1 MKKFRSALLTVLSV
15 LFVLIITTCKRTVAL
30 GSTVDVLPPSSSVT
44 RDSSASDSV
53 AKAGSFTIEGVAGD
67 DSGVASVTVVFENRE
82 TKERLPAM
90 SATLAQPGAPKTAW
104 KLVIDNE
111 WKGEYV
117 DERELVKKYPIRDSE
132 YNVIIT
138 ITDRNNKSSQQTLV
152 YTIDNTP
159 PVVIIDRPALIAES
173 ANWTN
178 ARSSTYG
185 SILRI
190 SGQAQDTS
198 RVQEIEFKAYDS
210 ENPTADSYSITKN
223 LGGAVSISQEIAA
236 YDVDDTTGFPKAGS
250 DYTKLLN
257 LQGCNTQQKITGTS
271 EIFTRNI
278 LADYYVKDSVIKNG
292 QTTGNVNEFYYA
304 RDTISELFNGEA
316 NGYKKNYDAKTI
328 YNYLSN
334 RQPWDNKV
342 PESELLKA
350 FREDTNAQ
358 ELLKNARI
366 MCGTDATTATKK
378 SVLTLDPNKD
388 PGYFVSSLKVINNDT
403 VSDIV
408 SMNMGVPLTI
418 NLMKNMNEVPI
429 VVSPLTVEKLEATKL
444 RVFLV
449 SEPTGGIEKLIENM
463 QKLSVTYDG
472 TASGNKIGDPGSES
486 EVIKIYNIN
495 EHTGAGDTTFI
506 ETNGNYVVKVK
517 LPNGAAGKYGL
528 VLVGQDS
535 KSNEFFPRDENG
547 NRVSGGSKQIIL
559 NLIASGAPPTIIAN
573 DLNKYYKKDTS
584 FEYPFTVERAGEV
597 TYSIKKP
604 DGSEIVSATP
614 ITPSSGTADYKIEL
628 NLSAAPWNTA
638 PDGQYSITINA
649 KNSAGNCNPKKVLFY
664 LDNEKPKLSIKFPTT
679 TDFGQWINE
688 FTVLASD
695 NLMLDSVY
703 YQVDDGAKMPFGE
716 SSAGEYKATIS
727 LTKVTS
733 KVKFYA
739 YDKAGNRSEITEKTY
754 TVNTKSPLITVE
766 LPDASTGALH
776 SVTESST
783 YVAKSALN
791 NFEVKVK
798 ASPQLSGAA
807 ISKISIA
814 LSGYD
819 GTITAPSSEKA
830 NPVNGE
836 YTATFNLKEENFNK
850 GNIKVTVRAYDD
862 STPANAGIVDKFIQ
876 IDNTAPDFTVS
887 TSTTYFTGST
897 AEFKGKVIENESG
910 LDEASLQFKLFKKS
924 DNGAWDDKTPAS
936 PNNKIKVTG
945 ADWTISLDGL
955 SKEGEY
961 KWTATVKDKAGNA
974 ATLKKVEFAID
985 TELPTLTVASYA
997 DGTNAIAL
1005 TNGDTSAQIYKNGDF
1020 WLAGTVED
1028 SNALDDTDAVV
1039 ISGLGTVPIKIAKN
1053 AIGTDKKWKYNV
1065 TGLTSGTTYTAA
1077 ITATDVAKK
1086 TFIKQLIIIYDT
1098 AKPGVGDVT
1107 ITKNSATIDTNKYI
1121 GVGPIDVAGTV
1132 TETGGSGV
1140 AKVEYSVDGGT
1151 LWKGFSGGES
1161 FNGTITVS
1169 AGTSSITIRATD
1181 KAGNVSEPKTISL
1194 KVDSTPPTLTASA
1207 DKTSVNKTSGSTVR
1221 ITASGKDKDSL
1232 GNNGSGIARYE
1243 YKKEGEASFTSSTA
1257 GTFTVEPTADTVYV
1271 VRAVDNVGLFS
1282 NEVRIPISYDTEPP
1296 TVNFA
1301 AGLDGKTVNKTVKI
1315 SGTTTEL
1322 KGLEKLELQIG
1333 GSLVTTFNGTAGYSW
1348 SYNLDTTAYT
1358 DNTDLVLEAIA
1369 TDLAGNTNSETI
1381 TLKVN
1386 QNSDRPQIVISNIS
1400 SLDGFYLTTGRELI
1414 GSVSDDDGEIKNF
1427 EVSEDGVIYEEPTSY
1442 SGGTW
1447 KYTFKGT
1454 DDGTKMLYF
1463 RITDNADT
1471 QFTSSDEAVSG
1482 DALLTV
1488 PKIFAGSKP
1497 STEPATVQGQYISLN
1512 IDNNPPQFGE
1522 PAVQFTE
1529 DGSFE
1534 SGLTTFDGSSKFS
1547 KQKIYLQVKSKD
1559 DNGIKSVTVK
1569 NLGQD
1574 ISLTKKSGTNGSDE
1588 LWRSDEIDLSSVP
1601 EGVIDVVVTI
1611 EDNAGSKAKVNRTV
1625 LIDRTA
1631 PKIALI
1637 YPTANDKVGGTVNIS
1652 GTIED
1657 KGAGASGVKAAGT
1670 KYKFVKLSEPTP
1682 KANDNGWFNMNAST
1696 AANWSLAYNFDTI
1709 TDNPAE
1715 YGTQNTTTPEYYD
1728 IPMYIRVEDEAGNAA
1743 VIKKIITVNP
1753 DGKKPIVSVLSP
1765 TAKADGTA
1773 PRLGGTIRIFGST
1786 SVLIGTPA
1794 DIGEVDIMF
1803 SKSGNFKDDGDD
1815 CTFGTI
1821 DWYNGGNGR
1830 MVPGTDIKGGAQWS
1844 CTINDDKSF
1853 NPASGQTQEVWF
1865 KVRAKN
1871 NTITSG
1877 TSFGA
1882 WSVPIKIVI
1891 DTDAPTIGS
1900 PNSLKIDAKDV
1911 LAPTADAAD
1920 YLTNMWIGADKKLF
1934 GSLYDK
1940 SGIKTIEITGD
1951 LNNGQPMDKDFLVT
1965 NGWITQDTVNT
1976 SETTE
1981 PNYNL
1986 ALPLDLLTLSADA
1999 KGKGEF
2005 GLKITIIENT
2015 TNELRSEQT
2024 LTFKFDTTP
2033 PVGDF
2038 GQPLLVS
2045 SGSFSGNGIINQTL
2059 ADRITEDPNRYKIFV
2074 DNKIHSV
2081 TDRDKSSSKVS
2092 FDGEPVSGTKLFILY
2107 KPEMFIFDGT
2117 GPWQV
2122 MGIANDDGSGVKKVE
2137 AWVEVGSKSTEHV
2150 LITEADP
2157 TNRITKELGSF
2168 VSWKGSITTNGKVPD
2183 GKGKLYYKISDQSGN
2198 PYSNTVDVDV
2208 RNQPVKV
2215 NKVILGTKV
2224 GGVDL
2229 ITSNG
2234 NGNSDIT
2241 YTSESL
2247 DAALNQTK
2255 ACTSVNFAFKSTTD
2269 SSITLELS
2277 GGSGNKKYKL
2287 LYGTEILHDLR
2298 DFPSDGKIALTAD
2311 NLKKI
2316 ENSNGTAKTLR
2327 VQIWDTRVGY
2337 TQGDG
2342 TPAASVDITTLFD
2355 ALDSQ
2360 NPASVILPFYWNG
2373 EKQNSLFENSRK
2385 NGHIEI
2391 NGDATAQVSGKI
2403 TLRGFAY
2410 DNINVK
2416 KLTAT
2421 VDGKSVSF
2429 DLSATQSATAN
2440 GLTLKVTKSDADY
2453 MGHYV
2458 EWQLDWNTEDPLY
2471 HVGRDQVVSVQAND
2485 GNNVSTE
2492 VSTRPTL
2499 AAVTQEVTKDGFIV
2513 KYNPADFP
2521 SGTKAK
2527 QFVLLKKGEMQ
2538 YLGRVKSVAADT
2550 HSLYIAD
2557 SSSLAG
2563 LTFDKAKVFGYKE
2576 NANKIT
2582 VDVVPFI
2589 TEIKTDLSNADGGVK
2604 GAFSR
2609 ASTGEYPVRIGSS
2622 ITVEGFN
2629 LNGGTVSIAGIDH
2642 PYNSRGK
2649 IDIGEQTKSGE
2660 LVVRVNNIDSI
2671 NNTVNP
2677 EAPYNKE
2684 ENDINA
2690 TLTVA
2695 RKLFIWDVEPFYESN
2710 ALESP
2715 QFVMDSKSNA
2725 YMVFGNLQVIGS
2737 SDSSMS
2743 LSVIKKKDNEPA
2755 ELQNNWEYCYSK
2767 FHNTVIAYDS
2777 AGRPYVAASN
2787 TDKASGITSFTFI
2800 PHKLSNTNNYNIA
2813 LGQKVRLE
2821 NAQNSVREDANG
2833 DTTKIYDVERVKIPK
2848 MAVKGGGSSDS
2859 LEPATVALVYYD
2871 RNNDTKPIKLRYGTI
2886 NPVIGSTIDQNGGF
2900 RYNIDAYNPDPKDG
2914 SAVGYE
2920 IVADIDSDHSS
2931 GLYASVG
2938 ILQAKVSGKNRVV
2951 LAWYDSVNRKL
2962 CYSYRDFEDT
2972 YKAPDY
2978 RMGLNK
2984 YTQTI
2989 EERKQEWQN
2998 NVVVVDEGAC
3008 LFVDMV
3014 VDTDDGVHIAYQS
3027 SKDGGVKYAYL
3038 SPDKAKATAKPETRD
3053 FKTANVDQ
3061 YMNPG
3066 QYIKIN
3072 VRKEQVGSEE
3082 RQVPYITYYHGAF
3095 SDSNM
3100 AARIAWLKDGI
3111 QNGEVKEGMA
3121 VDAKDNRKKFT
3132 GNWVSMTVPAWD
3144 SIRPYTICNGM
3155 PTSGTHGGKKLV
3167 AYFTDYSYD
3176 LAILK
3181 E

>member
-1 MKKFRSALLTVLSV
+1 MKKFQIAILTVLSV

-30 GSTVDVLPPSSSVT
+30 GAQVDVLQPSTSIARSVGV
-44 RDSSASDSV
+44 SDTV
-53 AKAGSFTIEGVAGD
+53 PRKQSFTISGEASDDTGV
-67 DSGVASVTVVFENRE
+67 VAVTVVFVNRQ
-82 TKERLPAM
+82 TKEQVASMPAKL
-90 SATLAQPGAPKTAW
+90 AYPNAPTTQWTLE
-104 KLVIDNE
+104 VNNE
-111 WKGEYV
+111 CTGTVEGHP
-117 DERELVKKYPIRDSE
+117 LVKKYPIPDGE
-132 YNVIIT
+132 YDVIIT
-138 ITDRNNKSSQQTLV
+138 TTDRNGKTSQKTLV
-152 YTIDNTP
+152 YTMDNTP
-159 PVVIIDRPALIAES
+159 PVVIIERPALSAEKT
-173 ANWTN
+173 NWKD
-178 ARSSTYG
+178 AKASSNG
-185 SILRI
+185 SIVRVY
-190 SGQAQDTS
+190 GQVQDSSKLQSLTLT
-198 RVQEIEFKAYDS
+198 AYDS
-210 ENPTADSYSITKN
+210 SDVSKSHPIKTN
-223 LGGAVSISQEIAA
+223 LAASGSISQEIAT
-236 YDVDDTTGFPKAGS
+236 YECEGNKPKADA
-250 DYTKLLN
+250 DYTELLN
-257 LQGCNTQQKITGTS
+257 LQGCDTSAEITANTLLATH
-271 EIFTRNI
+271 NI
-278 LADYYVKDSVIKNG
+278 IADYTVKDSVVKNDKS
-292 QTTGNVNEFYYA
+292 TGNENSFYFMYDSIA
-304 RDTISELFNGEA
+304 DLFNGKA
-316 NGYKKNYDAKTI
+316 NGYRANYDAKTI

-334 RQPWDNKV
+334 RKPWNGSL
-342 PESELLKA
+342 PESNLLAEFWK
-350 FREDTNAQ
+350 DKNAQ
-358 ELLKNARI
+358 DLLMNAKI
-366 MCGTDATTATKK
+366 MCGTDAATATKK
-378 SVLTLDPNKD
+378 SVFRVDPNKD
-388 PGYFVSSLKVINNDT
+388 PGYFVSNLKVIDTATAQDMITMNTGAPLT
-403 VSDIV
+403 VSLIRNTDQI
-408 SMNMGVPLTI
+408 
-418 NLMKNMNEVPI
+418 PI
-429 VVSPLTVEKLEATKL
+429 VVSPITENTIKNTKIKM
-444 RVFLV
+444 FLV
-449 SEPTGGIEKLIENM
+449 KEPASGGIDTLIENM
-463 QKLSVTYDG
+463 KKLSVDYDE
-472 TASGNKIGDPGSES
+472 AAHNNKIGESGSES
-486 EVIKIYNIN
+486 ELITIYDIS
-495 EHTGAGDTTFI
+495 EHTASNDPTFNEKNGDYEI
-506 ETNGNYVVKVK
+506 KVTLK
-517 LPNGAAGKYGL
+517 TSIPARYGL

-535 KSNEFFPRDENG
+535 KKNEFFLRDENS
-547 NRVSGGSKQIIL
+547 NRVSGGNKQFIVNIVS
-559 NLIASGAPPTIIAN
+559 SGAPPTIIEGS
-573 DLNKYYKKDTS
+573 LGGYYNKGGTVNYS
-584 FEYPFTVERAGEV
+584 FTQERADSMSYRITKRGES
-597 TYSIKKP
+597 TP
-604 DGSEIVSATP
+604 IVPEGPETALNPLDPKITLKLNESPWASATDGEYV
-614 ITPSSGTADYKIEL
+614 ITIYARNNAG
-628 NLSAAPWNTA
+628 NAAP
-638 PDGQYSITINA
+638 
-649 KNSAGNCNPKKVLFY
+649 KVASFY
-664 LDNEKPKLSIKFPTT
+664 LDNTVPTLSIP
-679 TDFGQWINE
+679 
-688 FTVLASD
+688 
-695 NLMLDSVY
+695 
-703 YQVDDGAKMPFGE
+703 
-716 SSAGEYKATIS
+716 S
-727 LTKVTS
+727 LTQ
-733 KVKFYA
+733 
-739 YDKAGNRSEITEKTY
+739 GNQTIGANGWITK
-754 TVNTKSPLITVE
+754 
-766 LPDASTGALH
+766 
-776 SVTESST
+776 
-783 YVAKSALN
+783 
-791 NFEVKVK
+791 
-798 ASPQLSGAA
+798 
-807 ISKISIA
+807 
-814 LSGYD
+814 
-819 GTITAPSSEKA
+819 GTITLSGTASDITSGVEKLEASIDGNNWIPITVKSDGTFSGTIPVENATSTITVKAKDRAGNENTTTHTVQYDAAPPSITKLT
-830 NPVNGE
+830 VNGSE
-836 YTATFNLKEENFNK
+836 YTAGNK
-850 GNIKVTVRAYDD
+850 VMINSNSASGVTVDV
-862 STPANAGIVDKFIQ
+862 TAG
-876 IDNTAPDFTVS
+876 
-887 TSTTYFTGST
+887 
-897 AEFKGKVIENESG
+897 
-910 LDEASLQFKLFKKS
+910 
-924 DNGAWDDKTPAS
+924 
-936 PNNKIKVTG
+936 
-945 ADWTISLDGL
+945 
-955 SKEGEY
+955 
-961 KWTATVKDKAGNA
+961 
-974 ATLKKVEFAID
+974 
-985 TELPTLTVASYA
+985 
-997 DGTNAIAL
+997 DGT
-1005 TNGDTSAQIYKNGDF
+1005 
-1020 WLAGTVED
+1020 
-1028 SNALDDTDAVV
+1028 
-1039 ISGLGTVPIKIAKN
+1039 
-1053 AIGTDKKWKYNV
+1053 
-1065 TGLTSGTTYTAA
+1065 
-1077 ITATDVAKK
+1077 
-1086 TFIKQLIIIYDT
+1086 
-1098 AKPGVGDVT
+1098 
-1107 ITKNSATIDTNKYI
+1107 
-1121 GVGPIDVAGTV
+1121 
-1132 TETGGSGV
+1132 
-1140 AKVEYSVDGGT
+1140 
-1151 LWKGFSGGES
+1151 
-1161 FNGTITVS
+1161 
-1169 AGTSSITIRATD
+1169 
-1181 KAGNVSEPKTISL
+1181 
-1194 KVDSTPPTLTASA
+1194 
-1207 DKTSVNKTSGSTVR
+1207 
-1221 ITASGKDKDSL
+1221 
-1232 GNNGSGIARYE
+1232 GSGISGYE
-1243 YKKEGEASFTSSTA
+1243 YSKDGINFTSFPNNSEISAT
-1257 GTFTVEPTADTVYV
+1257 DSCIIYV
-1271 VRAVDNVGLFS
+1271 RVKDAVGLASTPQQIAVKVDGDKPNVAF
-1282 NEVRIPISYDTEPP
+1282 ND
-1296 TVNFA
+1296 
-1301 AGLDGKTVNKTVKI
+1301 GLNNKTVNKKITI
-1315 SGTTTEL
+1315 SGTASDYGEL
-1322 KGLEKLELQIG
+1322 KSVELKVKSGNKSDGSPATGTRITSWNAAPFSPWKYELNTVDYQDNADLE
-1333 GSLVTTFNGTAGYSW
+1333 
-1348 SYNLDTTAYT
+1348 
-1358 DNTDLVLEAIA
+1358 LEAIA
-1369 TDLAGNTNSETI
+1369 TDSAGNTNSETI
-1381 TLKVN
+1381 ALKVN

-1400 SLDGFYLTTGRELI
+1400 LLDGFYLTTGRELI

-2059 ADRITEDPNRYKIFV
+2059 ADRITEDPKRYKIFV

-2081 TDRDKSSSKVS
+2081 TALDKSSSKVS

-2137 AWVEVGSKSTEHV
+2137 AWVEVGAESTEHV
-2150 LITEADP
+2150 FITEANP

-2183 GKGKLYYKISDQSGN
+2183 GKGKLYYNISDQSGN
-2198 PYSNTVDVDV
+2198 TYSKTVDVDV

-2247 DAALNQTK
+2247 DTALNQTK
-2255 ACTSVNFAFKSTTD
+2255 ACESVNFAFKSTTD

-2277 GGSGNKKYKL
+2277 GGYGNKKYTL
-2287 LYGTEILHDLR
+2287 LYGTKVLHNLV
-2298 DFPSDGKIALTAD
+2298 DFHSNVKITLTAD
-2311 NLKKI
+2311 DFRTI
-2316 ENSNGTAKTLR
+2316 GNSNGTAKTLR
-2327 VQIWDTRVGY
+2327 VQIWDTREEY
-2337 TQGDG
+2337 TQGAG
-2342 TPAASVDITTLFD
+2342 TPAATVDITTLFD

-2360 NPASVILPFYWNG
+2360 TPVSVILPFHWNG

-2421 VDGKSVSF
+2421 VDGQSVSL
-2429 DLSATQSATAN
+2429 DLPATQPATEN

-2458 EWQLDWNTEDPLY
+2458 EWQLDWDTENPAY
-2471 HVGRDQVVSVQAND
+2471 TVGTKEITVIAND
-2485 GNNVSTE
+2485 GAAGDSDVNSV
-2492 VSTRPTL
+2492 RPVL
-2499 AAVTQEVTKDGFIV
+2499 KAVTQDKRTATYD
-2513 KYNPADFP
+2513 NPADFP

-2538 YLGRVKSVAADT
+2538 YLGRVEGIDAST
-2550 HSLYIAD
+2550 HSLSIVD

-2563 LTFDKAKVFGYKE
+2563 LTFDKAKVFAYEE

-2582 VDVVPFI
+2582 VNVVPYITKIGTFI
-2589 TEIKTDLSNADGGVK
+2589 SD
-2604 GAFSR
+2604 
-2609 ASTGEYPVRIGSS
+2609 STGYEFARSAHGDYSVRLGETIKLY
-2622 ITVEGFN
+2622 GFN
-2629 LNGGTVSIAGIDH
+2629 LPQSKSDIVAKVGTVSLTVGEKATDGDGDSYYPITVAGADLKSSNLDISVKVGTEKIMAINNNNKNPEFDADDTVAKYG
-2642 PYNSRGK
+2642 YNSMANVANKRLTDDVKLAIWDITNFHNTIAVDITSPMLK
-2649 IDIGEQTKSGE
+2649 IDSASNWYMSYGKGIPS
-2660 LVVRVNNIDSI
+2660 LVVNKNGTETQIDYS
-2671 NNTVNP
+2671 
-2677 EAPYNKE
+2677 YN
-2684 ENDINA
+2684 
-2690 TLTVA
+2690 
-2695 RKLFIWDVEPFYESN
+2695 
-2710 ALESP
+2710 
-2715 QFVMDSKSNA
+2715 
-2725 YMVFGNLQVIGS
+2725 
-2737 SDSSMS
+2737 
-2743 LSVIKKKDNEPA
+2743 
-2755 ELQNNWEYCYSK
+2755 K
-2767 FHNTVIAYDS
+2767 FHNTAVAYDDDKNIYALATNTDRIDDDSAKFSFYSRAVHCSNSSTKYQYSWNGKTLLEKVYNEEVYNINRVKRPKMVVTGNTSSAKVYIAYFDS
-2777 AGRPYVAASN
+2777 
-2787 TDKASGITSFTFI
+2787 
-2800 PHKLSNTNNYNIA
+2800 NNSKNP
-2813 LGQKVRLE
+2813 
-2821 NAQNSVREDANG
+2821 
-2833 DTTKIYDVERVKIPK
+2833 VKF
-2848 MAVKGGGSSDS
+2848 
-2859 LEPATVALVYYD
+2859 
-2871 RNNDTKPIKLRYGTI
+2871 RYGTVDSVNNVTESI
-2886 NPVIGSTIDQNGGF
+2886 ANGSYTSYKTVADNGK
-2900 RYNIDAYNPDPKDG
+2900 AYKG
-2914 SAVGYE
+2914 GEYVAVGVTSE
-2920 IVADIDSDHSS
+2920 
-2931 GLYASVG
+2931 G
-2938 ILQAKVSGKNRVV
+2938 IVV
-2951 LAWYDSVNRKL
+2951 LAWYDASKKQLV
-2962 CYSYRDFEDT
+2962 YSWNNDPS
-2972 YKAPDY
+2972 K
-2978 RMGLNK
+2978 
-2984 YTQTI
+2984 
-2989 EERKQEWQN
+2989 EENWQKN
-2998 NVVVVDEGAC
+2998 AKVIDSYGGWYVDIAVDEDNGI
-3008 LFVDMV
+3008 
-3014 VDTDDGVHIAYQS
+3014 HIAYNNTA
-3027 SKDGGVKYAYL
+3027 KGDLKYAYMSSYNAEAKVVTVDSYFSVGTQIML
-3038 SPDKAKATAKPETRD
+3038 ST
-3053 FKTANVDQ
+3053 
-3061 YMNPG
+3061 
-3066 QYIKIN
+3066 
-3072 VRKEQVGSEE
+3072 RKEGGNN
-3082 RQVPYITYYHGAF
+3082 VPYISYYQPSFTLTPG
-3095 SDSNM
+3095 SV
-3100 AARIAWLKDGI
+3100 RVAWRTDFTTLKDG
-3111 QNGEVKEGMA
+3111 
-3121 VDAKDNRKKFT
+3121 AKNDSFT
-3132 GNWVSMTVPAWD
+3132 GTWEAMTIPNID
-3144 SIRPYTICNGM
+3144 IPKDETICNGV
-3155 PTSGTHGGKKLV
+3155 PKSGVWANTQVLGFMTYTGYKKAVLQ
-3167 AYFTDYSYD
+3167 
-3176 LAILK
+3176 K
-3181 E
+3181 

>member
-1 MKKFRSALLTVLSV
+1 MKKFRSAILTVLSV

-53 AKAGSFTIEGVAGD
+53 AKAGSFTIEGVASD

-334 RQPWDNKV
+334 RQPWDDKV
-342 PESELLKA
+342 PESQLLKA
-350 FREDTNAQ
+350 FREDTEAQ
-358 ELLKNARI
+358 KLLKNARI
-366 MCGTDATTATKK
+366 MCGTDAATATKK

-472 TASGNKIGDPGSES
+472 TASGNKIGDPSSES
-486 EVIKIYNIN
+486 EVIKIYDIN

-584 FEYPFTVERAGEV
+584 FEYTFTVERPDKV
-597 TYSIKKP
+597 TYSIKKS

-614 ITPSSGTADYKIEL
+614 ITPSPGTADYKIKL
-628 NLSAAPWNTA
+628 DLSADPWNSA
-638 PDGQYSITINA
+638 SDGQYSITINA
-649 KNSAGNCNPKKVLFY
+649 KNSAGNCNPKNVLFY
-664 LDNEKPKLSIKFPTT
+664 LDNTKPTLSIKSPTT

-703 YQVDDGAKMPFGE
+703 YQVEDGAKMPFGE
-716 SSAGEYKATIS
+716 STSVGEYKATIS
-727 LTKVTS
+727 LTKETS

-739 YDKAGNRSEITEKTY
+739 YDKAGNQSEITEKTY
-754 TVNTKSPLITVE
+754 IVNTKSPLITVK

-776 SVTESST
+776 PVSESST

-798 ASPQLSGAA
+798 ASPQLSGVS

-836 YTATFNLKEENFNK
+836 YTATFSLKEENFNK
-850 GNIKVTVRAYDD
+850 GSIKVTVRAYDD

-887 TSTTYFTGST
+887 TSTTYFTGPT

-955 SKEGEY
+955 SEQGKY

-974 ATLKKVEFAID
+974 ATQKEVAFAID

-1207 DKTSVNKTSGSTVR
+1207 DKTSVNATSGSTIT
-1221 ITASGKDKDSL
+1221 ITANGEDKDSH
-1232 GNNGSGIARYE
+1232 GNAGSGIARYE
-1243 YKKEGEASFTSSTA
+1243 YKKEGEASFASSTA

-1271 VRAVDNVGLFS
+1271 VRAVDNVGLIAD
-1282 NEVRIPISYDTEPP
+1282 EVRIPISYDTDPP

-1348 SYNLDTTAYT
+1348 SYDLDTTAYT

-1369 TDLAGNTNSETI
+1369 TDSAGNTNTKTI

-1386 QNSDRPQIVISNIS
+1386 QNSDRPVIVISNMS

-1414 GSVSDDDGEIKNF
+1414 GSVSDDDGEIKKF
-1427 EVSEDGVIYEEPTSY
+1427 EVSEDGVNYEESTSY

-1454 DDGTKMLYF
+1454 DDGAKKLYF

-1471 QFTSSDEAVSG
+1471 PFISSNEAVSG
-1482 DALLTV
+1482 NALLVV

-1497 STEPATVQGQYISLN
+1497 STEPATVQGKYISLN

-1529 DGSFE
+1529 DSSLE
-1534 SGLTTFDGSSKFS
+1534 SGLTTLDGSSKFS
-1547 KQKIYLQVKSKD
+1547 KQKIYLQVKAKD

-1569 NLGQD
+1569 NLGSD

-1588 LWRSDEIDLSSVP
+1588 LWRSGEIDLSSVP

-1611 EDNAGSKAKVNRTV
+1611 KDNAGSKAKVNRTV
-1625 LIDRTA
+1625 VIDRTA
-1631 PKIALI
+1631 PEIELI

-1657 KGAGASGVKAAGT
+1657 KGDGASGVKATGT
-1670 KYKFVKLSEPTP
+1670 KYKFVKRSDPTP
-1682 KANDNGWFNMNAST
+1682 NADDNDWLDMNAST
-1696 AANWSLAYNFDTI
+1696 AANWSLTYNFDAI
-1709 TDNPAE
+1709 TDAPAE

-1728 IPMYIRVEDEAGNAA
+1728 IPIYIRVEDEAGNVA

-1753 DGKKPIVSVLSP
+1753 NGKKPIVTVLSP
-1765 TAKADGTA
+1765 TTKADGTA

-1803 SKSGNFKDDGDD
+1803 SKSGNFKDDGAD
-1815 CTFGTI
+1815 CTFGTT
-1821 DWYNGGNGR
+1821 DWYNSGNGR
-1830 MVPGTDIKGGAQWS
+1830 MVPGTDTNGGAQWS

-1853 NPASGQTQEVWF
+1853 NPASGQTQDVWF

-1900 PNSLKIDAKDV
+1900 PNPLKIDAKTV
-1911 LAPTADAAD
+1911 TAPTADAAD

-1940 SGIKTIEITGD
+1940 SGIKAIEITGD
-1951 LNNGQPMDKDFLVT
+1951 LNNGQPMDKDDLVT
-1965 NGWITQDTVNT
+1965 NGWITKDTVNT
-1976 SETTE
+1976 SETAE

-1986 ALPLDLLTLSADA
+1986 ALPLDLSQLRDEA
-1999 KGKGEF
+1999 KRKGEF
-2005 GLKITIIENT
+2005 GVKITIIENT

-2059 ADRITEDPNRYKIFV
+2059 ADRITEEPNRYKVFV

-2277 GGSGNKKYKL
+2277 GGSGTKKYKL
-2287 LYGTEILHDLR
+2287 LYGTEVLHDLSA
-2298 DFPSDGKIALTAD
+2298 FPSDGKIALTAGD
-2311 NLKKI
+2311 LTKI
-2316 ENSNGTAKTLR
+2316 GNSTNGTAKTLR
-2327 VQIWDTRVGY
+2327 VQIWDTREGY
-2337 TQGDG
+2337 TQGEG
-2342 TPAASVDITTLFD
+2342 TPAATVDITTLFD

-2360 NPASVILPFYWNG
+2360 KPVSVILPFHWNG

-2421 VDGKSVSF
+2421 VDGQSVSL
-2429 DLSATQSATAN
+2429 DLPATQPATEN

-2458 EWQLDWNTEDPLY
+2458 EWQLDWDTEKY
-2471 HVGRDQVVSVQAND
+2471 TAGTGKIITVIAND
-2485 GNNVSTE
+2485 GAAGDSDE
-2492 VSTRPTL
+2492 KSDRPVLKT
-2499 AAVTQEVTKDGFIV
+2499 VTQDGFTA
-2513 KYNPADFP
+2513 KYYDPADFP
-2521 SGTKAK
+2521 TETKPN

-2538 YLGRVKSVAADT
+2538 YLGRVKSVAAST
-2550 HSLYIAD
+2550 HSLSIVD

-2563 LTFDKAKVFGYKE
+2563 LTFDKAKVFGYEE

-2582 VDVVPFI
+2582 VDVVPYITKIGTFI
-2589 TEIKTDLSNADGGVK
+2589 SD
-2604 GAFSR
+2604 
-2609 ASTGEYPVRIGSS
+2609 STGYEFARSAHGDYSVRLGETIKLY
-2622 ITVEGFN
+2622 GFN
-2629 LNGGTVSIAGIDH
+2629 LPQSKSDIVAKVGTVSLTVGEKATDGDGDAYYPITVAGANLKSNNLDISVKVGTEKIMAINNSNKNPEFDADDTVTKYG
-2642 PYNSRGK
+2642 YNSMANVANKRLTDDVKLAIWDITNFHNTIAVDITSPMLK
-2649 IDIGEQTKSGE
+2649 IDSASNWYMSYGKGIPS
-2660 LVVRVNNIDSI
+2660 LVVNKNGTETQID
-2671 NNTVNP
+2671 
-2677 EAPYNKE
+2677 
-2684 ENDINA
+2684 
-2690 TLTVA
+2690 
-2695 RKLFIWDVEPFYESN
+2695 
-2710 ALESP
+2710 
-2715 QFVMDSKSNA
+2715 
-2725 YMVFGNLQVIGS
+2725 
-2737 SDSSMS
+2737 
-2743 LSVIKKKDNEPA
+2743 
-2755 ELQNNWEYCYSK
+2755 YSFNK
-2767 FHNTVIAYDS
+2767 FHNTAVAYDDDRNIYALATNTDRISNDSAKFSFYSRAVYCPNGSSKYQYSWTGKTLLEKVYNEGVYDINRVKRPKMVVTGNTSSAKVYIAYFDS
-2777 AGRPYVAASN
+2777 
-2787 TDKASGITSFTFI
+2787 
-2800 PHKLSNTNNYNIA
+2800 NNSKNP
-2813 LGQKVRLE
+2813 
-2821 NAQNSVREDANG
+2821 
-2833 DTTKIYDVERVKIPK
+2833 VKF
-2848 MAVKGGGSSDS
+2848 
-2859 LEPATVALVYYD
+2859 
-2871 RNNDTKPIKLRYGTI
+2871 RYGTVNSLNNVTDSI
-2886 NPVIGSTIDQNGGF
+2886 ANESYASYKTVADNGK
-2900 RYNIDAYNPDPKDG
+2900 AYKG
-2914 SAVGYE
+2914 GEYVAVGVTSE
-2920 IVADIDSDHSS
+2920 
-2931 GLYASVG
+2931 G
-2938 ILQAKVSGKNRVV
+2938 IVV
-2951 LAWYDSVNRKL
+2951 LAWYDASKKQLV
-2962 CYSYRDFEDT
+2962 YSWNNDPS
-2972 YKAPDY
+2972 K
-2978 RMGLNK
+2978 
-2984 YTQTI
+2984 
-2989 EERKQEWQN
+2989 EENWQKN
-2998 NVVVVDEGAC
+2998 AKVIDSYGGWYVDIAVDEDNGI
-3008 LFVDMV
+3008 
-3014 VDTDDGVHIAYQS
+3014 HIAYNNTA
-3027 SKDGGVKYAYL
+3027 KGDLKYAYMSSYNAEAKVVTVDSYFSVGTQIML
-3038 SPDKAKATAKPETRD
+3038 ST
-3053 FKTANVDQ
+3053 
-3061 YMNPG
+3061 
-3066 QYIKIN
+3066 
-3072 VRKEQVGSEE
+3072 RKEGGNN
-3082 RQVPYITYYHGAF
+3082 VPYISYYQPSFTLTPG
-3095 SDSNM
+3095 SV
-3100 AARIAWLKDGI
+3100 RVAWRTDFTTLKDG
-3111 QNGEVKEGMA
+3111 
-3121 VDAKDNRKKFT
+3121 AKNDSFT
-3132 GNWVSMTVPAWD
+3132 GTWEAMTIPNID
-3144 SIRPYTICNGM
+3144 IPKDETICNGV
-3155 PTSGTHGGKKLV
+3155 PKSGVWANTQVLGFMTYTGYKKAVLQ
-3167 AYFTDYSYD
+3167 
-3176 LAILK
+3176 K
-3181 E
+3181 

>member
-1 MKKFRSALLTVLSV
+1 MKKFRSAILTVLSV

-53 AKAGSFTIEGVAGD
+53 AKAGSFTIEGVASD

-334 RQPWDNKV
+334 RQPWDDKV
-342 PESELLKA
+342 PESQLLKA
-350 FREDTNAQ
+350 FREDTEAQ
-358 ELLKNARI
+358 KLLKNARI
-366 MCGTDATTATKK
+366 MCGTDAATATKK

-472 TASGNKIGDPGSES
+472 TASGNKIGDPSSES
-486 EVIKIYNIN
+486 EVIKIYDIN

-535 KSNEFFPRDENG
+535 KGNEFCPRDENG

-573 DLNKYYKKDTS
+573 DLNKYYKKDTP
-584 FEYPFTVERAGEV
+584 FEYTFTVERADKV

-604 DGSEIVSATP
+604 NGDEIVSATP
-614 ITPSSGTADYKIEL
+614 ITPSPGTADYKIEL
-628 NLSAAPWNTA
+628 NLSAASWNNA

-649 KNSAGNCNPKKVLFY
+649 KNDAGSCNPKNVLFY
-664 LDNEKPKLSIKFPTT
+664 LDNIKPTLSIKSPTT

-703 YQVDDGAKMPFGE
+703 YQVEDGAKMPFGE
-716 SSAGEYKATIS
+716 STSVGEYKATIS
-727 LTKVTS
+727 LTKETS

-739 YDKAGNRSEITEKTY
+739 YDKAGNQSEITEKTY

-776 SVTESST
+776 PVSESST

-819 GTITAPSSEKA
+819 GTITTPSSEKA

-836 YTATFNLKEENFNK
+836 YKATFSLKEENFNK
-850 GNIKVTVRAYDD
+850 GSIKVTVRAYDD

-887 TSTTYFTGST
+887 TSTTYFTGPT

-924 DNGAWDDKTPAS
+924 DSGAWDDKTPAS

-945 ADWTISLDGL
+945 ADWTISLGGL

-974 ATLKKVEFAID
+974 ATLKTVEFAID
-985 TELPTLTVASYA
+985 KNPPALTVASYA
-997 DGTNAIAL
+997 DETNANAL
-1005 TNGDTSAQIYKNGDF
+1005 TNGDTSAQIYKNSDF
-1020 WLAGTVED
+1020 WLAGTAED
-1028 SNALDDTDAVV
+1028 SNALDDTEAVV
-1039 ISGLGTVPIKIAKN
+1039 ISGLGTVPIKIAKD
-1053 AIGTDKKWKYNV
+1053 AIGTDKKWKHKV
-1065 TGLTSGTTYTAA
+1065 TGLSEDEHTIT
-1077 ITATDVAKK
+1077 ITAK
-1086 TFIKQLIIIYDT
+1086 
-1098 AKPGVGDVT
+1098 
-1107 ITKNSATIDTNKYI
+1107 
-1121 GVGPIDVAGTV
+1121 DVAGKVTNKQVTV
-1132 TETGGSGV
+1132 VYDKTAPTIDLSALTLKQNNAIVDPATGWFGVGTLEINGSAADKNGVTKVQYSLDGGGSWRDF
-1140 AKVEYSVDGGT
+1140 AGT
-1151 LWKGFSGGES
+1151 NS
-1161 FNGTITVS
+1161 FNGI
-1169 AGTSSITIRATD
+1169 IQIATD
-1181 KAGNVSEPKTISL
+1181 TTKIQVRAVDRAGNESEPKKITI
-1194 KVDSTPPTLTASA
+1194 KVDSTKPTLTASA
-1207 DKTSVNKTSGSTVR
+1207 DKTSVNATSGSTIT
-1221 ITASGKDKDSL
+1221 ITANGEDKDSL

-1282 NEVRIPISYDTEPP
+1282 NEVRIPISYDTDPP

-1348 SYNLDTTAYT
+1348 SYDLDTTAYT

-1369 TDLAGNTNSETI
+1369 TDSAGNTNTKTI

-1386 QNSDRPQIVISNIS
+1386 QNSDRPVIVISNIS

-1414 GSVSDDDGEIKNF
+1414 GSVSDDDGEIKKF
-1427 EVSEDGVIYEEPTSY
+1427 EVSEDGVSYEEPTSY

-1454 DDGTKMLYF
+1454 DDGTKKLYF

-1471 QFTSSDEAVSG
+1471 RFTSSNDVVSG
-1482 DALLTV
+1482 DVLLTV

-1497 STEPATVQGQYISLN
+1497 STEPATVQGKYISLN

-1529 DGSFE
+1529 DSSFE
-1534 SGLTTFDGSSKFS
+1534 SGLTTLDGSSKFS
-1547 KQKIYLQVKSKD
+1547 KQKIYLQVKAKD

-1569 NLGQD
+1569 NLGSD

-1588 LWRSDEIDLSSVP
+1588 LWRSSEIDLSSVR

-1611 EDNAGSKAKVNRTV
+1611 KDNAGSPAKVNRTV
-1625 LIDRTA
+1625 VIDRTA
-1631 PKIALI
+1631 PEIELI

-1657 KGAGASGVKAAGT
+1657 KGDGASGVKATGT
-1670 KYKFVKLSEPTP
+1670 KYKFVKRSDPTP
-1682 KANDNGWFNMNAST
+1682 NADDNDWLDMNAST
-1696 AANWSLAYNFDTI
+1696 AANWSLTYNFDAI
-1709 TDNPAE
+1709 TDAPAE

-1728 IPMYIRVEDEAGNAA
+1728 IPIYIRVEDEAGNVA
-1743 VIKKIITVNP
+1743 VIKKSITVNP
-1753 DGKKPIVSVLSP
+1753 DGKKPIVTVLSP
-1765 TAKADGTA
+1765 TTKADGTA

-1803 SKSGNFKDDGDD
+1803 SKSGNFKDDGAD

-1821 DWYNGGNGR
+1821 DWYNSGNGR
-1830 MVPGTDIKGGAQWS
+1830 MVLGTDTNGGAQWS

-1853 NPASGQTQEVWF
+1853 NPASGQTQDVWF

-1877 TSFGA
+1877 TRFGA

-1900 PNSLKIDAKDV
+1900 PNPLKIDATTV
-1911 LAPTADAAD
+1911 TAPTADAAD

-1940 SGIKTIEITGD
+1940 SGIKAIEITGD
-1951 LNNGQPMDKDFLVT
+1951 LNNGQPMDKDDLVT
-1965 NGWITQDTVNT
+1965 NGWITKDTVNT
-1976 SETTE
+1976 SETAE

-1986 ALPLDLLTLSADA
+1986 ALPLDLSQLRDEA
-1999 KGKGEF
+1999 KRKGEF
-2005 GLKITIIENT
+2005 GVKITIIENT
-2015 TNELRSEQT
+2015 ANELRSEQT

-2045 SGSFSGNGIINQTL
+2045 SGSFSGNGIINRTL

-2081 TDRDKSSSKVS
+2081 TACDKSSSKVS
-2092 FDGEPVSGTKLFILY
+2092 FDGDPVSGTKLFILY

-2247 DAALNQTK
+2247 DPALNQTK

-2277 GGSGNKKYKL
+2277 GGSGTKKYKL
-2287 LYGTEILHDLR
+2287 LYGTEVLHDLS

-2311 NLKKI
+2311 DLEKI

-2327 VQIWDTRVGY
+2327 VQIWDTREGY
-2337 TQGDG
+2337 TQGAG
-2342 TPAASVDITTLFD
+2342 TPAATVDITTLFD

-2360 NPASVILPFYWNG
+2360 KPVSVILPFYWNG

-2429 DLSATQSATAN
+2429 DLSATQPATAN
-2440 GLTLKVTKSDADY
+2440 GLTLQVTNSDADY

-2458 EWQLDWNTEDPLY
+2458 EWQLDWDTENPAY
-2471 HVGRDQVVSVQAND
+2471 TVGISKAITVIAND
-2485 GNNVSTE
+2485 GSLTGGDSDVNSD
-2492 VSTRPTL
+2492 RPVL
-2499 AAVTQEVTKDGFIV
+2499 KEVTQEEKTQDGFIA
-2513 KYNPADFP
+2513 KYNSADFP
-2521 SGTKAK
+2521 SETKPN
-2527 QFVLLKKGEMQ
+2527 QFILLKKGEMQ
-2538 YLGRVKSVAADT
+2538 YLGRVKSVAAGK

-2563 LTFDKAKVFGYKE
+2563 LTFDKAKVFGYTK

-2582 VDVVPFI
+2582 VDVVPYI
-2589 TEIKTDLSNADGGVK
+2589 TNVETGLNKAYKSNP
-2604 GAFSR
+2604 
-2609 ASTGEYPVRIGSS
+2609 STFNRSALGWYPVQVGES
-2622 ITVEGFN
+2622 ITVNGFN
-2629 LNGGTVSIAGIDH
+2629 MTGSTVKIADSEIATTH
-2642 PYNSRGK
+2642 ITTPSAGK
-2649 IDIGEQTKSGE
+2649 MVITIPQGTKSGALE
-2660 LVVRVNNIDSI
+2660 LEVNSIKSI
-2671 NNTVNP
+2671 NNTNKNPTVDGVSGTMLAAYNSEANGVN
-2677 EAPYNKE
+2677 
-2684 ENDINA
+2684 NDR
-2690 TLTVA
+2690 LTDDRMLYVWKIDRQISGSQIKYPTMRVGKDANQTVTFVYAYGSEQVKMRRTGITTPTDWILGGSYSPWNVTAVA
-2695 RKLFIWDVEPFYESN
+2695 VDDR
-2710 ALESP
+2710 
-2715 QFVMDSKSNA
+2715 
-2725 YMVFGNLQVIGS
+2725 
-2737 SDSSMS
+2737 
-2743 LSVIKKKDNEPA
+2743 
-2755 ELQNNWEYCYSK
+2755 
-2767 FHNTVIAYDS
+2767 
-2777 AGRPYVAASN
+2777 GRVYAASEN
-2787 TDKASGITSFTFI
+2787 TDS
-2800 PHKLSNTNNYNIA
+2800 
-2813 LGQKVRLE
+2813 
-2821 NAQNSVREDANG
+2821 
-2833 DTTKIYDVERVKIPK
+2833 
-2848 MAVKGGGSSDS
+2848 GGSSDGYNYAS
-2859 LEPATVALVYYD
+2859 NYMFWAWMQGNGRIGTSGAYSDSAFARALESNYNGTLNNTYRISSPKIAVRTDNSGTAYVYTAYF
-2871 RNNDTKPIKLRYGTI
+2871 DTSENQVKFRYGTVKDSASSPTMTDALVSHRRTG
-2886 NPVIGSTIDQNGGF
+2886 NGSGAKFQVVAGTGAQGNDSKGNTNVDRAGD
-2900 RYNIDAYNPDPKDG
+2900 YV
-2914 SAVGYE
+2914 AVGTTSTGTAV
-2920 IVADIDSDHSS
+2920 I
-2931 GLYASVG
+2931 
-2938 ILQAKVSGKNRVV
+2938 
-2951 LAWYDSVNRKL
+2951 AWYDATNQAL
-2962 CYSYRDFEDT
+2962 MYSYNDT
-2972 YKAPDY
+2972 PQLNDSLANLEKWGKNTKIIDANLAGWYVDLTVDKA
-2978 RMGLNK
+2978 
-2984 YTQTI
+2984 
-2989 EERKQEWQN
+2989 
-2998 NVVVVDEGAC
+2998 
-3008 LFVDMV
+3008 
-3014 VDTDDGVHIAYQS
+3014 DGIHIAYYS
-3027 SKDGGVKYAYL
+3027 MADGDLKYAYL
-3038 SPDKAKATAKPETRD
+3038 SSINAEPQIVT
-3053 FKTANVDQ
+3053 VDS
-3061 YMNPG
+3061 YLSTGTN
-3066 QYIKIN
+3066 ITIDTKKKID
-3072 VRKEQVGSEE
+3072 GGTTHY
-3082 RQVPYITYYHGAF
+3082 VPYISYYMTSFTRTAY
-3095 SDSNM
+3095 
-3100 AARIAWLKDGI
+3100 AVRTAWLNSVGQPNIPRGVDGEKYT
-3111 QNGEVKEGMA
+3111 GAWEVQ
-3121 VDAKDNRKKFT
+3121 
-3132 GNWVSMTVPAWD
+3132 TVPVQNRVSDYTVGIGIKKNSSDVD
-3144 SIRPYTICNGM
+3144 SIILGY
-3155 PTSGTHGGKKLV
+3155 GTDK
-3167 AYFTDYSYD
+3167 D
-3176 LAILK
+3176 LQSAIL

>member
-1 MKKFRSALLTVLSV
+1 MKKFRSAILTVLSV

-53 AKAGSFTIEGVAGD
+53 AKAGSFTIEGVASD

-236 YDVDDTTGFPKAGS
+236 YVDDTTGVPKADS
-250 DYTKLLN
+250 DYTKLLK
-257 LQGCNTQQKITGTS
+257 LQGCDTQQKITGTS

-304 RDTISELFNGEA
+304 RDTISELFDGEA

-334 RQPWDNKV
+334 RQPWDEKV
-342 PESELLKA
+342 PESQLLKA
-350 FREDTNAQ
+350 FQEDTKAQ

-366 MCGTDATTATKK
+366 MCGTDPTTATKK

-429 VVSPLTVEKLEATKL
+429 VVSPLTVGKLEATKL

-463 QKLSVTYDG
+463 QNMQKLSVTYDG
-472 TASGNKIGDPGSES
+472 TASGNKIGNPGSES
-486 EVIKIYNIN
+486 TVRRIYDIK
-495 EHTGAGDTTFI
+495 EHTGAGDETFT
-506 ETNGNYVVKVK
+506 ESGGNYIVKVK

-535 KSNEFFPRDENG
+535 KGNEFFPRDENG
-547 NRVSGGSKQIIL
+547 NRISGGSKQIIL
-559 NLIASGAPPTIIAN
+559 NLIASGAPPIIIAN
-573 DLNKYYKKDTS
+573 DLNKYYKEDTP
-584 FEYPFTVERAGEV
+584 FEYPFTVEGAGKV

-604 DGSEIVSATP
+604 DGSEIVTATP
-614 ITPSSGTADYKIEL
+614 ITPSSGPADYKIEL
-628 NLSAAPWNTA
+628 DLSAAPWNTA

-649 KNSAGNCNPKKVLFY
+649 KNDAGSCNPKNILFY
-664 LDNEKPKLSIKFPTT
+664 LDNEKPKLSIKSPTI

-716 SSAGEYKATIS
+716 STTAGEYKATIS
-727 LTKVTS
+727 LTKETS

-739 YDKAGNRSEITEKTY
+739 YDKAGNQSEITEKTY

-776 SVTESST
+776 PVSESST

-798 ASPQLSGAA
+798 ASPQLIGAK
-807 ISKISIA
+807 ISKIA
-814 LSGYD
+814 VVLSDYD

-850 GNIKVTVRAYDD
+850 GNIKVTVRAYDN

-887 TSTTYFTGST
+887 TSTTYFTGPT

-910 LDEASLQFKLFKKS
+910 LDATSLVAKLYKKAVDGS
-924 DNGAWDDKTPAS
+924 WGTPVDKTITV
-936 PNNKIKVTG
+936 NK
-945 ADWTISLDGL
+945 ADWTLSLDNL
-955 SKEGEY
+955 TEEGEY

-974 ATLKKVEFAID
+974 ATQKEVAFAID
-985 TELPTLTVASYA
+985 TELPVIKKLYFAKAKPDGSLDDTSTSEVSPSYSTTGTFYLSGLAYDSNKIANLKIMKGADVVAPNVTVQADKTWQHKIEHLVNGTYEYTVIVTDVARKTAQKFMTVRVDTESPKLSLSSVKQKQGDAEKDIGVNGWITNGVLILKGRVSDDETAVKSVEASL
-997 DGTNAIAL
+997 DGTNW
-1005 TNGDTSAQIYKNGDF
+1005 TPMSFSEGKF
-1020 WLAGTVED
+1020 
-1028 SNALDDTDAVV
+1028 
-1039 ISGLGTVPIKIAKN
+1039 
-1053 AIGTDKKWKYNV
+1053 
-1065 TGLTSGTTYTAA
+1065 SGT
-1077 ITATDVAKK
+1077 I
-1086 TFIKQLIIIYDT
+1086 
-1098 AKPGVGDVT
+1098 P
-1107 ITKNSATIDTNKYI
+1107 
-1121 GVGPIDVAGTV
+1121 
-1132 TETGGSGV
+1132 
-1140 AKVEYSVDGGT
+1140 
-1151 LWKGFSGGES
+1151 
-1161 FNGTITVS
+1161 VS
-1169 AGTSSITIRATD
+1169 AGTTKITVRAVD
-1181 KAGNVSEPKTISL
+1181 LAGNEGIVEQAVNYDI
-1194 KVDSTPPTLTASA
+1194 TPPTLTVSA
-1207 DKTSVNKTSGSTVR
+1207 DKMSISTKNSNPVT
-1221 ITASGKDKDSL
+1221 ITVIGGD
-1232 GNNGSGIARYE
+1232 GNGSGIGYYE
-1243 YKKEGEASFTSSTA
+1243 YKAASDPNFKKFESENKQALTL
-1257 GTFTVEPTADTVYV
+1257 TADTVYV
-1271 VRAVDNVGLFS
+1271 LRAVDNVGLFS
-1282 NEVRIPISYDTEPP
+1282 NEVRIPISYDIDPP

-1322 KGLEKLELQIG
+1322 KGLEKLELKIG
-1333 GSLVTTFNGTAGYSW
+1333 GSLVKTFNGTAGYSW
-1348 SYNLDTTAYT
+1348 SYNLDTTTYP
-1358 DNTDLVLEAIA
+1358 DNADLLLEAIA

-1427 EVSEDGVIYEEPTSY
+1427 EVSEDGVSYEEPTSY

-1454 DDGTKMLYF
+1454 DDGTKKLYF

-1471 QFTSSDEAVSG
+1471 LFTSSNEAVSG

-1497 STEPATVQGQYISLN
+1497 STEPATVQGKYISLN

-1522 PAVQFTE
+1522 PAVRFTE
-1529 DGSFE
+1529 DSSFE
-1534 SGLTTFDGSSKFS
+1534 SGLTTLDGSSKFS
-1547 KQKIYLQVKSKD
+1547 KQKIYLQVKAKD

-1569 NLGQD
+1569 NLGSD
-1574 ISLTKKSGTNGSDE
+1574 ISLAKKSGTNGSDE
-1588 LWRSDEIDLSSVP
+1588 LWRSGEIDLSSVR

-1611 EDNAGSKAKVNRTV
+1611 KDNAGSPAKVNRTV
-1625 LIDRTA
+1625 VIDRTA
-1631 PKIALI
+1631 PEIELI

-1657 KGAGASGVKAAGT
+1657 KGDGASGVKATGT
-1670 KYKFVKLSEPTP
+1670 KYKFVKRSDPTP
-1682 KANDNGWFNMNAST
+1682 NADDNDWLDMNAST
-1696 AANWSLAYNFDTI
+1696 AANWSLTYNFDAI
-1709 TDNPAE
+1709 TDAPAE

-1728 IPMYIRVEDEAGNAA
+1728 IPIYIRVEDEAGNVA

-1753 DGKKPIVSVLSP
+1753 DGKKPIVTVLSP
-1765 TAKADGTA
+1765 TTKADGTA

-1786 SVLIGTPA
+1786 SVLIGTPG

-1803 SKSGNFKDDGDD
+1803 SKSGNFKDDGAD
-1815 CTFGTI
+1815 CTFGTT
-1821 DWYNGGNGR
+1821 DWYNSGNGR
-1830 MVPGTDIKGGAQWS
+1830 MVPGTDTNGGAQWS

-1853 NPASGQTQEVWF
+1853 NPASGQTQDVWF

-1877 TSFGA
+1877 TRFGA

-1900 PNSLKIDAKDV
+1900 PNPLKIDAKTV
-1911 LAPTADAAD
+1911 TAPTADAAD

-1951 LNNGQPMDKDFLVT
+1951 LNKGQPMDKVFLA
-1965 NGWITQDTVNT
+1965 NKGWITEDTVNT
-1976 SETTE
+1976 SETPE

-1986 ALPLDLLTLSADA
+1986 ALPLDLSQLRDEAER
-1999 KGKGEF
+1999 KGEF
-2005 GLKITIIENT
+2005 SVKITIIENT
-2015 TNELRSEQT
+2015 ANELRSEQT

-2045 SGSFSGNGIINQTL
+2045 SGSFSGNGIINRTL

-2081 TDRDKSSSKVS
+2081 TALDKSSSKVS

-2183 GKGKLYYKISDQSGN
+2183 GKGKLHYKISDQSGN

-2208 RNQPVKV
+2208 RNKPVKV

-2229 ITSNG
+2229 ITPKG
-2234 NGNSDIT
+2234 NTNIKYSP
-2241 YTSESL
+2241 ESF

-2269 SSITLELS
+2269 SYITLELS

-2287 LYGTEILHDLR
+2287 LYGNVELHNLV

-2311 NLKKI
+2311 DLTKI
-2316 ENSNGTAKTLR
+2316 GNSTNGTAKTLR

-2337 TQGDG
+2337 TQGAG
-2342 TPAASVDITTLFD
+2342 TPAATVDITTLFD

-2360 NPASVILPFYWNG
+2360 KPVSVILPFYWNG

-2421 VDGKSVSF
+2421 VDGKSVSL
-2429 DLSATQSATAN
+2429 DLPAASATAN

-2458 EWQLDWNTEDPLY
+2458 EWQLDWDTEDAAY
-2471 HVGRDQVVSVQAND
+2471 TVGTKEITVIAND
-2485 GNNVSTE
+2485 GRATGGDSDVNSD
-2492 VSTRPTL
+2492 RPVLKT
-2499 AAVTQEVTKDGFIV
+2499 VTQDGFTA
-2513 KYNPADFP
+2513 KYYDPADFP
-2521 SGTKAK
+2521 TETKPN
-2527 QFVLLKKGEMQ
+2527 QFVLLKKGEIQ
-2538 YLGRVKSVAADT
+2538 YLGRVKSVAAST
-2550 HSLYIAD
+2550 HSLSIVD

-2563 LTFDKAKVFGYKE
+2563 LTFDKAKVFAYEE

-2582 VDVVPFI
+2582 VDVVPYITKIGTFI
-2589 TEIKTDLSNADGGVK
+2589 SD
-2604 GAFSR
+2604 
-2609 ASTGEYPVRIGSS
+2609 STGYEFARSAYGDYSVRLGETIKLY
-2622 ITVEGFN
+2622 GFN
-2629 LNGGTVSIAGIDH
+2629 LPQSKSDIVAKVGTVSLTVGEKATDGDGDAYYPITVAGANLKSNNLDISVKVGTEKIMAINNGNKNPEFDADDTVTKYG
-2642 PYNSRGK
+2642 YNSMANVANKRLTDDVKLAIWDITNFHNTIAVDITSPMLK
-2649 IDIGEQTKSGE
+2649 IDSASNWYMSYGKGIPS
-2660 LVVRVNNIDSI
+2660 LVVNKNGTETQID
-2671 NNTVNP
+2671 
-2677 EAPYNKE
+2677 
-2684 ENDINA
+2684 
-2690 TLTVA
+2690 
-2695 RKLFIWDVEPFYESN
+2695 
-2710 ALESP
+2710 
-2715 QFVMDSKSNA
+2715 
-2725 YMVFGNLQVIGS
+2725 
-2737 SDSSMS
+2737 
-2743 LSVIKKKDNEPA
+2743 
-2755 ELQNNWEYCYSK
+2755 YSFNK
-2767 FHNTVIAYDS
+2767 FHNTAVAYDDDKNIYALATNTDRISNDSAKFSFYSRAVYCSSSSSSVYQNSWNGKTLLEKVYNEGVYDINRVKRPKMVVTGNTSSAKVYIAYFDS
-2777 AGRPYVAASN
+2777 
-2787 TDKASGITSFTFI
+2787 
-2800 PHKLSNTNNYNIA
+2800 NNSKNP
-2813 LGQKVRLE
+2813 
-2821 NAQNSVREDANG
+2821 
-2833 DTTKIYDVERVKIPK
+2833 VKF
-2848 MAVKGGGSSDS
+2848 
-2859 LEPATVALVYYD
+2859 
-2871 RNNDTKPIKLRYGTI
+2871 RYGTVNNANNVTDSI
-2886 NPVIGSTIDQNGGF
+2886 VNGSYASYKTVADNGKTYKGGE
-2900 RYNIDAYNPDPKDG
+2900 YV
-2914 SAVGYE
+2914 AVGVTSE
-2920 IVADIDSDHSS
+2920 
-2931 GLYASVG
+2931 G
-2938 ILQAKVSGKNRVV
+2938 IVV
-2951 LAWYDSVNRKL
+2951 LAWYDASKKQLV
-2962 CYSYRDFEDT
+2962 YSWNNDPS
-2972 YKAPDY
+2972 K
-2978 RMGLNK
+2978 
-2984 YTQTI
+2984 
-2989 EERKQEWQN
+2989 EENWQKN
-2998 NVVVVDEGAC
+2998 AKVIDSYGGWYVDIAVDEDNGI
-3008 LFVDMV
+3008 
-3014 VDTDDGVHIAYQS
+3014 HIAYNNTA
-3027 SKDGGVKYAYL
+3027 KGDLKYAYMSSYNAEATVVTVDSYFSVGTQIML
-3038 SPDKAKATAKPETRD
+3038 ST
-3053 FKTANVDQ
+3053 
-3061 YMNPG
+3061 
-3066 QYIKIN
+3066 
-3072 VRKEQVGSEE
+3072 RKEGGNN
-3082 RQVPYITYYHGAF
+3082 VPYISYYQPSFTLTPG
-3095 SDSNM
+3095 SV
-3100 AARIAWLKDGI
+3100 RVAWRTDFTTLKDG
-3111 QNGEVKEGMA
+3111 
-3121 VDAKDNRKKFT
+3121 AKNDSFT
-3132 GNWVSMTVPAWD
+3132 GTWEAMTIPNID
-3144 SIRPYTICNGM
+3144 IPKDETICNGV
-3155 PTSGTHGGKKLV
+3155 PKSGVWANTQVLGFMTYTGYKKAVLQ
-3167 AYFTDYSYD
+3167 
-3176 LAILK
+3176 K
-3181 E
+3181 